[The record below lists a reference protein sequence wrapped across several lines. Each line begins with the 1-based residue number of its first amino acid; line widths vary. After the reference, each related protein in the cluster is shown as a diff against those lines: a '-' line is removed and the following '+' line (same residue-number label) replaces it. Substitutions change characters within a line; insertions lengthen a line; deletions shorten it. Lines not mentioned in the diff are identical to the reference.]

1 MKHSTAKI
9 PGLTGPLHSSFVL
22 KFIGARDYAKG
33 QLIQHPAGLT
43 SPFLMQKASL
53 YEAYVYKLFEQET
66 KKLAP
71 FHKEAAT
78 LGHELSQLA
87 DAPPVTGDSEDS
99 ARQAAARKSR
109 CAAISMRQAAIQAEL
124 EMMHLQ
130 FRHLLSQVQAV
141 FEAKTIAYWKGMVA
155 ASNDPLPAVPA
166 ALIQLPD
173 ADALFACSAALITME
188 GGN

>member
-1 MKHSTAKI
+1 MKHSKI
-9 PGLTGPLHSSFVL
+9 PGFSGPMNFNFIL
-22 KFIGARDYAKG
+22 KHIGIRDYAKG

-53 YEAYVYKLFEQET
+53 YEAYVYKLFEEKT
-66 KKLAP
+66 KQLAP
-71 FHKEAAT
+71 LHKEAAT
-78 LGHELSQLA
+78 LHHELSQLV
-87 DAPPVTGDSEDS
+87 DGPPVTDDSEDS

-109 CAAISMRQAAIQAEL
+109 CGAITMRQAEIQAEL

-141 FEAKTIAYWKGMVA
+141 FEAKTMSYWKGMVA
-155 ASNDPLPAVPA
+155 ASNEPLPAVPA
-166 ALIQLPD
+166 SLVQLPD
-173 ADALFACSAALITME
+173 EDALFACSAALITTE